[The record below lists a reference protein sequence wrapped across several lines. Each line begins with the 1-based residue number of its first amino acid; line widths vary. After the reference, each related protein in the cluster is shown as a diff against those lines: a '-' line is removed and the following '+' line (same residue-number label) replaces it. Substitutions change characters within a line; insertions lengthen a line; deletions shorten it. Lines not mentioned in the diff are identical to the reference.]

1 MLSIHLQHLRF
12 HAQHGLYK
20 EEKIIGNE
28 FEVDVTV
35 KYYPPEIPV
44 IEIHKTIDYAS
55 IFQLVKDR
63 MDQPVDLL
71 ETFVSDTALAILKQF
86 KLAEEVYIS
95 IKKLHPPL
103 INFEGSVSVS
113 FEVKRSELVKK

>member
-12 HAQHGLYK
+12 HANHGLYK

-35 KYYPPEIPV
+35 KYYPPQLPV
-44 IEIHKTIDYAS
+44 IEIQKTIDYAS
-55 IFQLVKDR
+55 IFQLIKER

-71 ETFVSDTALAILKQF
+71 ETFVSETALGILKKF
-86 KLAEEVYIS
+86 KVAEEVFIS
-95 IKKLHPPL
+95 IKKMHPPL
-103 INFEGSVSVS
+103 INFEGNVVVS
-113 FEVKRSELVKK
+113 FEVKKSDLVKK

>member
-12 HAQHGLYK
+12 HANHGLYK

-35 KYYPPEIPV
+35 KYYPPQLPV
-44 IEIHKTIDYAS
+44 IEIQKTIDYAS
-55 IFQLVKDR
+55 IFQLIKER

-71 ETFVSDTALAILKQF
+71 ETFVSETALGILKKF
-86 KLAEEVYIS
+86 KVAEEVFIS
-95 IKKLHPPL
+95 IKKMHPPL
-103 INFEGSVSVS
+103 INFEGNVAVS
-113 FEVKRSELVKK
+113 FEVKKSDLVKK

>member
-12 HAQHGLYK
+12 HANHGLYK

-35 KYYPPEIPV
+35 KYYPPQLPVNEI
-44 IEIHKTIDYAS
+44 KQTIDYAA
-55 IFQLVKDR
+55 IFQLVKEK

-71 ETFVSDTALAILKQF
+71 ETFVSETALGILKQF
-86 KLAEEVYIS
+86 KVAEEVFIC

-103 INFEGSVSVS
+103 INFEGNVAVS
-113 FEVKRSELVKK
+113 FEVKRSDLVKK